1 MIAGRRHVFSLFG
14 IYNGVFAMKDDAE
27 GSIWG
32 HLDGLAL
39 QGPRAGQR
47 MDLLPLMLTTWE
59 KWRELHSET
68 LVLSEETQWKGVYME
83 STVGRPGLS
92 PIFVASVVNW
102 DSRLPE
108 GTLVLGVEVGGEAVA
123 YPLTVL
129 DAVSSVVNAEAGGLP
144 YVVLYDRS
152 GRTALAFSR
161 VLDGKT
167 LEFKASA
174 GVLTDSET
182 GSIWNVSGRAESGPL
197 KGMKLDYVSSF
208 ITEWYG
214 WSGFHPQTGIHNYDL
229 ALELV
234 GPGKRQPYFPDQ
246 DNPALP

>member
-1 MIAGRRHVFSLFG
+1 VIDGRRHVFSLFG

-39 QGPRAGQR
+39 QGPRTGDR

-59 KWRELHSET
+59 KWRELHPET
-68 LVLSEETQWKGVYME
+68 VVLSEETQWKGVYME
-83 STVGRPGLS
+83 SRVGRPGLS

-108 GTLVLGVEVGGEAVA
+108 ETLVLGVEVEGTAVA
-123 YPLTVL
+123 YPLKLL
-129 DAVSSVVNAEAGGLP
+129 DATGSVVNAESGRQP
-144 YVVLYDRS
+144 YVVLHDPA
-152 GRTALAFSR
+152 GQTALAFSR
-161 VLDGKT
+161 VVDGET
-167 LEFKASA
+167 LEFTSS
-174 GVLTDSET
+174 GGLFTDAAT
-182 GSIWNVSGRAESGPL
+182 GSSWDVSGRAVAGPL
-197 KGMKLDYVSSF
+197 AGTQLDYVPSF
-208 ITEWYG
+208 VTEWYG
-214 WSGFHPQTGIHNYDL
+214 WSGYHPETGVHDYDL
-229 ALELV
+229 ALDLI